1 MRVSVIVAAYNIEKY
16 IERCIKSIVNQ
27 SLSDIEII
35 VVNDG
40 STDKTLEKINAFKIC
55 DTRIKVISQNNKG
68 VVEARKAG
76 FNNAVGEYILFIDG
90 DDFLEANALKE
101 AYDYGINNNLDI
113 ICFNSYKT
121 FDNHKEDFYI
131 FNNDFFLE
139 EPLKGLL
146 LDNMMP
152 AIWAKMVRRNFII
165 NNDIKFP
172 SYIRYGED
180 LATVGHWFMYNPK
193 IGLLNK
199 NLYNYYQR
207 TDSITA
213 SISNKILDVNVA
225 IEFIKDELINNDI
238 YYLYNSEFE
247 YMVFIHLFKRVIID
261 SKNLNHITK
270 EVYVQYKEKKINI
283 HRNKYIST
291 YIKEQP
297 LSMKIRIMAY
307 NVNYVLGKMYDLA
320 RFKIKNIK

>member
-1 MRVSVIVAAYNIEKY
+1 M
-16 IERCIKSIVNQ
+16 
-27 SLSDIEII
+27 
-35 VVNDG
+35 
-40 STDKTLEKINAFKIC
+40 
-55 DTRIKVISQNNKG
+55 
-68 VVEARKAG
+68 G
-76 FNNAVGEYILFIDG
+76 FNNAVGEYILLIDG

-180 LATVGHWFMYNPK
+180 LATVAHWFMYNPK
-193 IGLLNK
+193 IGLLNE

-207 TDSITA
+207 NDSITA

-225 IEFIKDELINNDI
+225 IEFIKDELIKNGI

-270 EVYVQYKEKKINI
+270 KIYVQYKEKNINI

>member
-131 FNNDFFLE
+131 FNNDFF
-139 EPLKGLL
+139 
-146 LDNMMP
+146 
-152 AIWAKMVRRNFII
+152 
-165 NNDIKFP
+165 
-172 SYIRYGED
+172 
-180 LATVGHWFMYNPK
+180 
-193 IGLLNK
+193 
-199 NLYNYYQR
+199 
-207 TDSITA
+207 
-213 SISNKILDVNVA
+213 
-225 IEFIKDELINNDI
+225 
-238 YYLYNSEFE
+238 
-247 YMVFIHLFKRVIID
+247 
-261 SKNLNHITK
+261 
-270 EVYVQYKEKKINI
+270 
-283 HRNKYIST
+283 
-291 YIKEQP
+291 
-297 LSMKIRIMAY
+297 
-307 NVNYVLGKMYDLA
+307 
-320 RFKIKNIK
+320 